1 MGQTQSYASNRPLKD
16 INTVGGS
23 SGGGGGIKKG
33 ISTTGQQK
41 KQSISS
47 VPINFRQRNKI
58 PEQRQKTPSSRNFHP
73 SQKRQ
78 TEQKRQ
84 SRSQSLD
91 PKAVN
96 QIKTVFGSAR
106 CSPRTTTNS
115 KKSISNREKELWNP
129 EKAAAQ
135 LIGLQLQNP
144 HTAQQNLLCLVGG
157 KLKQTN
163 TNLNNNIGQS
173 PRPFRK
179 QSGQFCSFDLDFRIY
194 EKHLTLAG
202 LTKHQI
208 SILQKMWELS
218 TENEITDCTKN
229 IMSHLLRSNAQMY
242 QFFDLLG
249 LSDREVILSS
259 TFLRQSA
266 NFATVL
272 DFVLTN
278 LNNETQKCLGAK
290 HSRLPWPI
298 EPHHWALFTRCF
310 EDNPPK
316 EVFQNAEG
324 HDLWKI
330 MINFIIIQMRIGYE
344 RAMGGGGNDQNPPP
358 PPGTPIPSPRLGI
371 CENRFIRRESARKE
385 LAEGRSAS
393 LGPLRQR
400 SDKLMVTE
408 NLNNL

>member
-16 INTVGGS
+16 INTGGGS
-23 SGGGGGIKKG
+23 SGRGGGIKKG
-33 ISTTGQQK
+33 ISNNNDQQK

-58 PEQRQKTPSSRNFHP
+58 PEQRQKTPSNRNFHP

-106 CSPRTTTNS
+106 CSPRTNTTSNS
-115 KKSISNREKELWNP
+115 KKNISNREKELWNP

-163 TNLNNNIGQS
+163 TNLNTNIGQS

-249 LSDREVILSS
+249 LNDREVLLSS

-278 LNNETQKCLGAK
+278 LNNETQKVCLALQCLGAK

-298 EPHHWALFTRCF
+298 EP
-310 EDNPPK
+310 
-316 EVFQNAEG
+316 
-324 HDLWKI
+324 
-330 MINFIIIQMRIGYE
+330 Y
-344 RAMGGGGNDQNPPP
+344 
-358 PPGTPIPSPRLGI
+358 
-371 CENRFIRRESARKE
+371 
-385 LAEGRSAS
+385 
-393 LGPLRQR
+393 
-400 SDKLMVTE
+400 
-408 NLNNL
+408 